1 MGRLV
6 MKGVLLLGIG
16 AAVLGAPVIAAN
28 ITVTYDASG
37 RVVSVSYDD
46 GSQVDY
52 TYDQADNRTAT
63 NQTAN

>member
-6 MKGVLLLGIG
+6 MKGALLLGMG
-16 AAVLGAPVIAAN
+16 AAVIGAPAIGAS

-63 NQTAN
+63 SQTAN